1 MLWIGYEGHTWP
13 YPKPKQ
19 RPKPLPRGSAPASP
33 CCVGEET
40 RLGAPNPPA
49 FEKLAHTRECR
60 HYPAAPDS
68 SGHIPNGPACD
79 AGDQIT
85 PNGFLTPHDARI
97 GSTRPGSWLRSSE
110 RRCPVRARH
119 GALSPPRFPLCDPGV
134 AAVPWRRAA
143 RCSQLLRTRRR
154 SVAIHSTRMSAV
166 RTAVDPTVSGPP
178 ETAAPPS
185 WSACSA

>member
-79 AGDQIT
+79 AGDQVT
-85 PNGFLTPHDARI
+85 QMVFSPRTTRVPGAPGQVLGSGLPNGAVLSGLGTVRCRRRASLSVTSVLP
-97 GSTRPGSWLRSSE
+97 RSLGDVQ
-110 RRCPVRARH
+110 R
-119 GALSPPRFPLCDPGV
+119 GALSFSGPVGGRWPFI
-134 AAVPWRRAA
+134 
-143 RCSQLLRTRRR
+143 LRGRRR
-154 SVAIHSTRMSAV
+154 
-166 RTAVDPTVSGPP
+166 
-178 ETAAPPS
+178 
-185 WSACSA
+185 

>member
-1 MLWIGYEGHTWP
+1 M
-13 YPKPKQ
+13 
-19 RPKPLPRGSAPASP
+19 RPPSRIFW
-33 CCVGEET
+33 EET
-40 RLGAPNPPA
+40 RLDEPNPPS
-49 FEKLAHTRECR
+49 FEKLAHAREWR
-60 HYPAAPDS
+60 HYPAAPES

-79 AGDQIT
+79 AGDPTT
-85 PNGFLTPHDARI
+85 PNGFLAPHDART
-97 GSTRPGSWLRSSE
+97 GSIRPGSRLRAPK
-110 RRCPVRARH
+110 RHCPVRARH
-119 GALSPPRFPLCDPGV
+119 GALSPPRLPLCDPGV